1 MEESSKDSNATMF
14 MKVPPFYRKD
24 ITQKGV
30 NEVPMPTVNYE
41 NLLEWMRFR
50 KIHRKDLAATAGRV
64 LGSNVSPNRVGS
76 YIKEGRPMPGEY
88 IMAWQKAYKWTDQE
102 TMFFCLGGD
111 IPRPEKEKPQQ
122 IIAINIEDLIELAER
137 RKK

>member
-1 MEESSKDSNATMF
+1 
-14 MKVPPFYRKD
+14 MK
-24 ITQKGV
+24 Q
-30 NEVPMPTVNYE
+30 PTVNYE
-41 NLLEWMRFR
+41 ELLEWMRLH

-64 LGSNVSPNRVGS
+64 LGVKVSPNRVGC

-111 IPRPEKEKPQQ
+111 IPRPEKERSQHT
-122 IIAINIEDLIELAER
+122 IMFSLDDLIELAER

>member
-1 MEESSKDSNATMF
+1 
-14 MKVPPFYRKD
+14 MK
-24 ITQKGV
+24 Q
-30 NEVPMPTVNYE
+30 PTVNYE
-41 NLLEWMRFR
+41 ELLEWMRLH

-64 LGSNVSPNRVGS
+64 LGVKVSPNRVGC